1 MTEGFGRRLR
11 RERERRQIALA
22 AISAKTK
29 ISLSLFEGL
38 ERDDVSRWPTGIFRR
53 AFIRAYAT
61 GIGLDPDE
69 VMQEFQERFPDPA
82 AALLPPLPKEP
93 TPFSSSR
100 AAKGALRLTLA
111 DAGGPFTR
119 KRALADIPR
128 RLAAVACDA
137 GAVVAIAAG
146 IFLATG
152 AFWLPLAIAMSAYWW
167 GGIVVLGNTPGVW
180 LSARAASRRPHAPS
194 ATVSIR
200 RRVTSAADELILGLN
215 RAASAPE
222 PQATLQSEPRAS
234 GS

>member
-22 AISAKTK
+22 SISAKTK
-29 ISLSLFEGL
+29 ISMSFFEGL

-69 VMQEFQERFPDPA
+69 VMQEFLERFPDPA
-82 AALLPPLPKEP
+82 ALLPPPPKET

-100 AAKGALRLTLA
+100 AGKGALRLTLA
-111 DAGGPFTR
+111 DAGGRFTR
-119 KRALADIPR
+119 KRVLADMSR
-128 RLAAVACDA
+128 RFAAVACDA

-146 IFLATG
+146 VFLATG
-152 AFWLPLAIAMSAYWW
+152 IFWLPLAIAMSAYYW

-180 LSARAASRRPHAPS
+180 LSARAASRRPHTPS
-194 ATVSIR
+194 ATISIR
-200 RRVTSAADELILGLN
+200 RRVTSAADGLILGLN

-222 PQATLQSEPRAS
+222 PQATLQSEPRPS